1 MYSTQPSLERRCPIP
16 TRRPSRQYQNCKG
29 TNTATNST
37 TLALEAPPTPT
48 SVTSPWTSIEFA
60 THAYVK
66 SKSLNLFLP
75 VSYTTAGY
83 PLAPTN
89 AVCQCSSNF

>member
-37 TLALEAPPTPT
+37 TLALESPPTPT
-48 SVTSPWTSIEFA
+48 SVTSPWTSIELA
-60 THAYVK
+60 NHAYVK